1 MHILVNKLDHALVFF
16 FFFTVSY
23 MNLVSKLETKTNII
37 LKAMKTMLS
46 KSRNLE

>member
-1 MHILVNKLDHALVFF
+1 MHILVNKLDHALVF